1 MLSVKLKD
9 IRPGMVPAQDVKDR
23 TGRVLIVAGNEITLK
38 HIKVLKAWGVP
49 EIKVREDA
57 DRDMHRVVAEKK
69 TQVPDKVGREMLEL
83 FRYTDRRHPAIRELF
98 TLCSLRKANQQ

>member
-1 MLSVKLKD
+1 
-9 IRPGMVPAQDVKDR
+9 MVPAQDVKDR
-23 TGRVLIVAGNEITLK
+23 TGRVLIIAGNEITPK

-57 DRDMHRVVAEKK
+57 DRDMNKIIADKPI
-69 TQVPDKVGREMLEL
+69 QVSDKIRREMIEL
-83 FRYTDRRHPAIRELF
+83 FLHTDRRHPAIRELF